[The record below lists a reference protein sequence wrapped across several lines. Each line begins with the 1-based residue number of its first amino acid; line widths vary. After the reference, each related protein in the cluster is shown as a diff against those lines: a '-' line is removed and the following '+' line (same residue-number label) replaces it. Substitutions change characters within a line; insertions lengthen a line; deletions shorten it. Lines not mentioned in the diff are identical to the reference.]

1 MPFSQLINRLPT
13 PTLHISSLYHKL
25 FGTPPNYSKL
35 RVFSCLC
42 YPWLQPYSLH
52 KLAPRSTPCVFL
64 GYSLTQSTYICFNP
78 STTKTYH
85 SRHVR
90 FIESISLHKLAPRS
104 TPCVFLGYS
113 LTQST
118 YICFN
123 PSTTKTYHSRHV
135 HFIESIFSLYV
146 VNPSLPL
153 MNPLFPHG
161 FQSPSSTRRHL
172 QHPRLWILHPTLSIR
187 SSQAPLP

>member
-13 PTLHISSLYHKL
+13 PTLHISSPYHKL

-35 RVFSCLC
+35 RVFCCLC

-90 FIESISLHKLAPRS
+90 FIESI
-104 TPCVFLGYS
+104 
-113 LTQST
+113 
-118 YICFN
+118 
-123 PSTTKTYHSRHV
+123 
-135 HFIESIFSLYV
+135 FSLYV

-161 FQSPSSTRRHL
+161 FQSPSSTRPHL